1 MKRWV
6 QVVLIL
12 LGIAIFIYILWQSG
26 PDGVAA
32 VLAGDWRYLLLA
44 LLATGLAQ
52 MISGWRL
59 QVALAA
65 VTGLDDVA
73 ARRRWPWRATYHVTL
88 TAQLMGMVVPRLLST
103 FGGKAAALKAYQT
116 DLRESVPAV
125 LLDNI
130 FDILVMAPLMAP
142 GFLFATGVL
151 NVFGLYAGYGA
162 ILLLLLPLLS
172 WRPAEAVWL
181 PRLAYLERVPWLGSR
196 LHVLL
201 ARLLIVWPP
210 AAAGRRL
217 LLLTVLLNGFLAL
230 RFYFISLALGLV
242 TTATLF
248 LALYPMAQLSLI
260 IALAPGGLGVFD
272 LSWLGL
278 LSLAAVSGA
287 EHFAVAQRIYV
298 TVINLFWGGVAILL
312 ALTLGRPAGA
322 APDSLTPSSRN
333 SQ

>member
-6 QVVLIL
+6 QGVLIL
-12 LGIAIFIYILWQSG
+12 LGVAIFVYILWHSG
-26 PDGVAA
+26 RDGLAA

-44 LLATGLAQ
+44 LLATGVAQ
-52 MISGWRL
+52 MVSGWRL

-65 VTGLDDVA
+65 VTGLDDVS
-73 ARRRWPWRATYHVTL
+73 ARQRWPWRATYHVTL
-88 TAQLMGMVVPRLLST
+88 TAQLMGMVMPRLVST
-103 FGGKAAALKAYQT
+103 VGGKAAALKAYQT

-130 FDILVMAPLMAP
+130 FDILVMAPLMVP
-142 GFLFATGVL
+142 GFLYATGTL
-151 NVFGLYAGYGA
+151 NLFGLYAGYGS

-181 PRLAYLERVPWLGSR
+181 PRLAYLERLPGLGRR
-196 LHVLL
+196 LPMLL

-210 AAAGRRL
+210 PAAGRRL
-217 LLLTVLLNGFLAL
+217 LLLTALLNGLLAL
-230 RFYFISLALGLV
+230 RFYFISLALGLA

-260 IALAPGGLGVFD
+260 VALAPGGLGVFD

-287 EHFAVAQRIYV
+287 EHFAVGQRIYV
-298 TVINLFWGGVAILL
+298 TVINLFWGGMAMGL
-312 ALTLGRPAGA
+312 ALTLGRPAGSG
-322 APDSLTPSSRN
+322 PRTLTPPSRN